1 MIENLPESM
10 PLLAPLLICVIGA
23 FLPWRRIYPMLKM
36 ESMGGNLPKNTRMK
50 VRVKTFGMDTG
61 EIPIMTNETGSRS
74 SDIRIKCRECSKHF
88 KRLEWMQ
95 NKECENPNCRC
106 PEVQKLR
113 DAANEAIDK
122 AKDTS
127 RVNIINIK
135 RAAVAPTG
143 YDAETKQYMVDVPDV
158 MVIDMIVPK
167 QFNRKKGK

>member
-10 PLLAPLLICVIGA
+10 QLLAPLLICVIGA
-23 FLPWRRIYPMLKM
+23 FLPWRRIYPMLRM
-36 ESMGGNLPKNTRMK
+36 ESMEGNLPKNMKMK

-61 EIPIMTNETGSRS
+61 EIPVMTN
-74 SDIRIKCRECSKHF
+74 DIRIKCRECSKHF

-122 AKDTS
+122 A
-127 RVNIINIK
+127 
-135 RAAVAPTG
+135 
-143 YDAETKQYMVDVPDV
+143 
-158 MVIDMIVPK
+158 
-167 QFNRKKGK
+167 